1 MCFPP
6 LLASDLEG
14 TSALASWTFSRSKKG
29 RPKYD
34 RLKHGDFLDRFG
46 LLCGKE
52 DSSQDL
58 FLRAC
63 FASLPQGDALGVEF
77 AVDSHQALIQSHDS
91 INDHTELRA
100 DRVFRGLRDAVG
112 LVIDDFYAVP
122 VVSTEATAGV
132 EKSWATQKMEKA
144 QQVYKAEGLLGP
156 EEKDVYD
163 AAFAKVTGAELNS
176 SDAVR
181 ALGLA
186 TLGSPWKERLSLSF
200 LSLTLAQLGWTTGSL
215 HLCLLGGWVH
225 SLLNR
230 RPMMSILSESF
241 HLVASSGV
249 NQDKPKVTKLPRK
262 VALELVLFAVLSP
275 LMVSDLSAELS
286 STVYA
291 TDASDAGGS
300 YVCTHVWQDVA
311 RALWRTGRKRG
322 GYVRMQTRE
331 EGMMRKLDFMD
342 EHAEEEGSTC

>member
-1 MCFPP
+1 MLAASVASTAGGQTRICHDLKKARTCQLCNCSSSDESPLDYVGEEIFPEASGRVPWRSYDKARAQDGGESYSAVLSLAKLWDAWPILSLEQDELEPRCNQHAAFQLLQVRNHRPHDRCSGRHHSWGFPCPSYSLALGALEIKPSCERFSVCISDRKDFYHQFKTTPQRTKTNMCFPP

-52 DSSQDL
+52 GSSQDL

-77 AVDSHQALIQSHDS
+77 AVDSHQALIQSHDI

-132 EKSWATQKMEKA
+132 EKSWATQKNG
-144 QQVYKAEGLLGP
+144 EGT
-156 EEKDVYD
+156 
-163 AAFAKVTGAELNS
+163 A
-176 SDAVR
+176 
-181 ALGLA
+181 GLQ
-186 TLGSPWKERLSLSF
+186 S
-200 LSLTLAQLGWTTGSL
+200 
-215 HLCLLGGWVH
+215 
-225 SLLNR
+225 
-230 RPMMSILSESF
+230 
-241 HLVASSGV
+241 
-249 NQDKPKVTKLPRK
+249 
-262 VALELVLFAVLSP
+262 
-275 LMVSDLSAELS
+275 
-286 STVYA
+286 
-291 TDASDAGGS
+291 
-300 YVCTHVWQDVA
+300 
-311 RALWRTGRKRG
+311 
-322 GYVRMQTRE
+322 
-331 EGMMRKLDFMD
+331 
-342 EHAEEEGSTC
+342 

>member
-52 DSSQDL
+52 GSSQDL

-77 AVDSHQALIQSHDS
+77 AVDSHQALIQSHDI

-186 TLGSPWKERLSLSF
+186 TLGSPWKKRLSLSF

-241 HLVASSGV
+241 HLVASSDV

-291 TDASDAGGS
+291 TDASDAKGS

-322 GYVRMQTRE
+322 GLCQDADQRRGY
-331 EGMMRKLDFMD
+331 D
-342 EHAEEEGSTC
+342 EKAGFHG